1 MQARMPRRDAGGARP
16 RRGAGRW
23 AGFATLLLILFAVF
37 SAPALAAPD
46 TLRVG
51 LPLEPPNLDPT
62 SGAAGAIDEVLYGNV
77 FEGLVKVD
85 RLGEVVPALASSWE
99 ITPDGLTYVFH
110 LRSGV
115 RFHNG
120 AAFDAAVVKFTLD
133 RARAPG
139 STNVQKPALSVIH
152 SVDVI
157 DPQTVRLQL
166 SRPSSRLLSVLA
178 WGDSVMVEPRSV
190 SAIATHP
197 IGTGPFEFQTWRRG
211 EAIELMRNPNYW
223 GRPARLNHV
232 EFKFVSDPTAAFA
245 AMKAGDLDAFPNY
258 PAPESLAQF
267 KSDPR
272 FKVVVG
278 HTEGEVILAFNNRN
292 GPLRDVRVRRALSY
306 GLDRQAIIRG
316 AMFGYGA
323 PIGSHYPPQD
333 PGYVDLTGLYP
344 HDIAKAKA
352 LLSQAG
358 YAHGFA
364 LSLKLPPPSYARRSG
379 EIVAAQLAAIGVRVR
394 IQNLEWSQWL
404 DQVFTRH
411 DFDLT
416 IVAHTEPADYDIYG
430 RDGYY
435 FGYANPRFKVLLAEL
450 DASTNERQRLDVLGQ
465 VQRTIAAD
473 AVNGFLFE
481 SPRLGVWRADVAG
494 LWPDAPIQA
503 DEMADAHFVGAG
515 EAGPLGEIRA
525 VAGPQG
531 WLWLGL
537 AVIAAFVVFAGLR
550 AGVAYLAGRA
560 ALLVVT
566 LALATVVIF
575 AVIQVMP
582 GDPAAFMMGLNADP
596 SALASLRHQ
605 LGLDQSLAHR
615 YLGWIAG
622 LAHGDFGTSYT
633 YRVPV
638 GQLIAERLAVSGPLA
653 LYAMALSV
661 VIAFP
666 IGMIAAAR
674 RNSAADSGL
683 MGLAQ
688 VGVAMP
694 NFWLAMLLVMT
705 FAMGLRWFPAGGFPG
720 WEQGAWPAL
729 RALTLPALALALPQ
743 AAIIAR
749 VLRSAL
755 IDTLE
760 EDYVRTARA
769 KGLSRAQALRR
780 HALRN
785 ALVPVLT
792 ILGLQFP
799 FLLAGGVIIENVF
812 FLPGLGRLVFQA
824 IIQRDLIVVQSV
836 VVVLVAA
843 VVLVT
848 FLIDL
853 GYGLVDPRIRGG
865 RS

>member
-1 MQARMPRRDAGGARP
+1 MRRSRSATLSLT
-16 RRGAGRW
+16 GRW
-23 AGFATLLLILFAVF
+23 FWASIIMLIMML
-37 SAPALAAPD
+37 LAAPAFAASD
-46 TLRVG
+46 SLRVG

-62 SGAAGAIDEVLYGNV
+62 TGAAGAVDEVLYGNV
-77 FEGLVKVD
+77 FEGLV
-85 RLGEVVPALASSWE
+85 RIGRGGEVQPGLATSWE
-99 ITPDGLTYVFH
+99 ITPDGLTYIFH

-120 AAFDAAVVKFTLD
+120 ATFDAAVVKFSLD
-133 RARAPG
+133 RARAEG
-139 STNVQKPALSVIH
+139 SANVQKPALSVIR
-152 SVDVI
+152 SVDVV
-157 DPQTVRLQL
+157 DPLTARLQL
-166 SRPSSRLLSVLA
+166 SRPSSRLLQVLA

-190 SAIATHP
+190 GEIASHP
-197 IGTGPFEFQTWRRG
+197 VGTGPFAFQAWRRG
-211 EAIELMRNPNYW
+211 DAIDLVRNPSYW
-223 GRPARLNHV
+223 GRPAKLNHV
-232 EFKFVSDPTAAFA
+232 QFKFVSDPTAAFA
-245 AMKAGDLDAFPNY
+245 AMKAGDLDVFPDY

-267 KSDPR
+267 KADPR

-278 HTEGEVILAFNNRN
+278 KTEGEVILATNNRS
-292 GPLRDVRVRRALSY
+292 GPLRDLRVRRAIAY
-306 GLDRQAIIRG
+306 ALDRKAIIRG
-316 AMFGYGA
+316 AMFGYGD

-333 PGYVDLTGLYP
+333 PGYIDLTGVYP
-344 HDIAKAKA
+344 HDIAKARA
-352 LLSQAG
+352 LLAQAG
-358 YAHGFA
+358 YPNGFE

-379 EIVAAQLAAIGVRVR
+379 EIVASQLATAGIRIK

-404 DQVFTRH
+404 DQVFKRH

-430 RDGYY
+430 RDNYY
-435 FGYANPRFKVLLAEL
+435 FGYDNPAFKRLLAEL
-450 DASTNERQRLDVLGQ
+450 DAATNERQRLDLLAAI
-465 VQRTIAAD
+465 QRTLADD

-481 SPRLGVWRADVAG
+481 FPRLGVWRSDVEG
-494 LWPDAPIQA
+494 LWVNSPVQE
-503 DEMADAHFVGAG
+503 DEMADAHFTGAAA
-515 EAGPLGEIRA
+515 AGPLGELKA
-525 VAGPQG
+525 VAGPRG
-531 WLWLGL
+531 LIWLGL
-537 AVIAAFVVFAGLR
+537 AALAVFIGFAGLR
-550 AGVAYLAGRA
+550 AGPGYLAQRA
-560 ALLVVT
+560 MT
-566 LALATVVIF
+566 LAVTVVLATVVIF

-582 GDPAAFMMGLNADP
+582 GDPAAFMMGMNADP

-605 LGLDQSLAHR
+605 LGLDQGLTHR
-615 YLGWIAG
+615 YLAWIAG

-638 GQLIAERLAVSGPLA
+638 GQLIAERLSVSGPLA

-674 RNSAADSGL
+674 RNSLADSGL
-683 MGLAQ
+683 MGLTQ
-688 VGVAMP
+688 IGVAMP
-694 NFWLAMLLVMT
+694 NFWLAMLLVMG

-720 WEQGAWPAL
+720 WEQGLWPAL
-729 RALTLPALALALPQ
+729 KALTLPALALALPQ

-755 IDTLE
+755 IDTLS

-769 KGLSRAQALRR
+769 KGLSRSQALRR

-836 VVVLVAA
+836 VVILVAA
-843 VVLVT
+843 VVVVT

-853 GYGLVDPRIRGG
+853 GYALVDPRIKAG
-865 RS
+865 RT